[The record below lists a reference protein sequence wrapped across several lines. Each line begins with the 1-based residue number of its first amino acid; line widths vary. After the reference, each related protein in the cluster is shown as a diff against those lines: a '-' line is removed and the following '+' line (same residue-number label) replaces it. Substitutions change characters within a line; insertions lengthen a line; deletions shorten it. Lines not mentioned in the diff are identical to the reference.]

1 MSTEEFIIGL
11 FVRVDDALLDGA
23 LAPPRAVVSQ

>member
-11 FVRVDDALLDGA
+11 IIMVPVVVVIVFVVLWTASPL
-23 LAPPRAVVSQ
+23 